1 MSSTAERVREHLKK
15 LAPNTVVSVYALLSI
30 FGNAN
35 AVYKFFSRETS
46 AKRMNRVSYG
56 MYVVNLTYPHPSI
69 SNEQVITV
77 KASAFQKDVI
87 PVEGDDA
94 KFRTNGCKSAMKIG
108 ARLVRWIPVS
118 VKKMRVL
125 AATKFATMSAP
136 APDKV
141 EAVPSKFD
149 SLNVTILPENE
160 KARSPF
166 RPPIL
171 SLEIQQE
178 MQKFVLALIRI
189 VALNGAALSD
199 QQRALGSIPYL
210 LPFE

>member
-1 MSSTAERVREHLKK
+1 MSSTAERVREHLKM
-15 LAPNTVVSVYALLSI
+15 LAPNTVVSVYALLTI

-56 MYVVNLTYPHPSI
+56 MYVVNLTCPHPLI

-77 KASAFQKDVI
+77 KAQAFKKDVI
-87 PVEGDDA
+87 PVEDDDA

-108 ARLVRWIPVS
+108 ARLVRWIPMS
-118 VKKMRVL
+118 MKKMRGL
-125 AATKFATMSAP
+125 LATKSAA
-136 APDKV
+136 APDKAGL
-141 EAVPSKFD
+141 EQSKFN
-149 SLNVTILPENE
+149 SLNVTIIPEKE
-160 KARSPF
+160 KATPLF
-166 RPPIL
+166 GPPIV
-171 SLEIQQE
+171 SLEIKQE
-178 MQKFVLALIRI
+178 MQKFTLALIRI